1 MTERRIHIQP
11 LGHPRLELPEAR
23 CMLSGKLSFP
33 SQEAAERQATE
44 WAHHNSMEGYVYECE
59 CGAWHITRR
68 PR

>member
-1 MTERRIHIQP
+1 
-11 LGHPRLELPEAR
+11 
-23 CMLSGKLSFP
+23 MLSGKLSFP